1 VRKGRHRLLEVR
13 EEWPRRS
20 DRKGTLLLPY
30 FECDVTKPGGCADFA
45 ARITPTSR
53 AIARRCRVIRVVTN
67 ELASTRLDGPPL
79 SSSQRDFVRSA
90 AARCSRSS
98 RGNHDAVRG
107 QLVGCVWLDEA
118 CEARSSSPE
127 TNFCRYARNM
137 S

>member
-1 VRKGRHRLLEVR
+1 MAKALRPQGHTPASVFRMRCDKAWGLRGLRGEDYTHLSCHCPAL
-13 EEWPRRS
+13 PR
-20 DRKGTLLLPY
+20 DP
-30 FECDVTKPGGCADFA
+30 
-45 ARITPTSR
+45 
-53 AIARRCRVIRVVTN
+53 VVTN

-98 RGNHDAVRG
+98 RGSHDAVRG